1 MAVRHDRQEDEITL
15 GEHRFGRINR
25 RMPIGPVRWPHH
37 DLLWIH
43 EGTVRIGFPEHET
56 AIDLV
61 APSGV
66 LIRPGTLFRGSTTG
80 AFATASICHFEIAGA
95 APPPGWLLAPPGE
108 ALHLHNMIRLAME
121 LARRNLAEDVP
132 RRRRL
137 LLSILDGFAPPPAA
151 SETSVDTRL
160 AITWRQAGQN
170 LHRMRTLA
178 DVAALLGL
186 SESSFRAMHRKAW
199 HTAAGEHLRELRLS
213 RAEELIVGTNKT
225 LGEIAAAVG
234 YRHAAT
240 LSAAFR
246 ARRGKSPAEFR
257 HWSNPFA

>member
-1 MAVRHDRQEDEITL
+1 MLRRETQEHDLTL
-15 GEHRFGRINR
+15 GDHRFGRINR

-43 EGTVRIGFPEHET
+43 EGTVQIGFPEHNATVE
-56 AIDLV
+56 LV
-61 APSGV
+61 APSGL
-66 LIRPGTLFRGSTTG
+66 LILPGTLFGGGSSG
-80 AFATASICHFEIAGA
+80 GFATASICHFRIDA
-95 APPPGWLLAPPGE
+95 AQEPPGWLLSPPGE
-108 ALHLHNMIRLAME
+108 ALHLQHMIRLAME
-121 LARRNLAEDVP
+121 LARRALDAELP

-137 LLSILDGFAPPPAA
+137 LLSILDGFAPPAA
-151 SETSVDTRL
+151 GGEATVDTRL
-160 AITWRQAGQN
+160 AIAWRQAGQN

-186 SESSFRAMHRKAW
+186 SESTFRAMHRKAW
-199 HTAAGEHLRELRLS
+199 HAGAGEHLRELRLS
-213 RAEELIVGTNKT
+213 RAEELIVGTDKT
-225 LGEIAAAVG
+225 LAEIATAVG

>member
-1 MAVRHDRQEDEITL
+1 MLRRETQDTDLTL
-15 GEHRFGRINR
+15 GDHRFGRINR

-43 EGTVRIGFPEHET
+43 EGSVRIGFPEHGA
-56 AIDLV
+56 AIELA
-61 APSGV
+61 APAGV
-66 LIRPGTLFRGSTTG
+66 LILPGTLFAGGTSG
-80 AFATASICHFEIAGA
+80 AFATASICHFLIAGD
-95 APPPGWLLAPPGE
+95 PVRPGWLLPPPGE
-108 ALHLHNMIRLAME
+108 ALHLQSMIRLAME
-121 LARRNLAEDVP
+121 LARRELAEELP

-137 LLSILDGFAPPPAA
+137 LLSILDGFAPPPAGA
-151 SETSVDTRL
+151 EASVDTRL

-186 SESSFRAMHRKAW
+186 SESSFRALHRKAW

-213 RAEELIVGTNKT
+213 RAEELIVGTDKT
-225 LGEIAAAVG
+225 LSEIAAAVG

-246 ARRGKSPAEFR
+246 ARRGKSPAEYR